1 MIASGTEKGGKTMAR
16 VAILDDYQNVAL
28 HMADWNTLPKDIE
41 VRVFQ
46 DHLKD
51 QDALAGRLK
60 DFDIVMAMRERTPF
74 PRSLFERLLNLKL
87 LTTTGMRNAAIDMQ
101 AATDHG
107 VVVCGTGGVVYP
119 TAELTWG
126 LILSLVRQIH
136 REDQVTRGGRWQ
148 VSMGV
153 DLNGKTLGVIGLG
166 NLGSQV
172 ATVGKAFQMNLIAW
186 SQNLTAERAAS
197 FGARLVSKDELL
209 SQADIVTIHLVLS
222 ERTRG
227 LLGARE
233 LGLMKSTAYL
243 INTSRGPIIDEKAL
257 VEALQTKKIAGA
269 GLDVFDE
276 EPLPLDHPLRHLPNI
291 VITPHIGY
299 VTEDTYK
306 IFFHQTVE
314 NIKAFLDGTP
324 IRVINRHQREQRA

>member
-1 MIASGTEKGGKTMAR
+1 MAR

-28 HMADWNTLPKDIE
+28 QMTDWNALPKDVE
-41 VRVFQ
+41 VQVFQ

-51 QDALAGRLK
+51 QDALVGRLK

-74 PRSLFERLLNLKL
+74 PRSLFERLPNLKL

-126 LILSLVRQIH
+126 LILSLLRHIH
-136 REDQVTRGGRWQ
+136 WEDYATRGGRWQ

-172 ATVGKAFQMNLIAW
+172 ATVGKAFQMNVIAW
-186 SQNLTAERAAS
+186 SQNLTAERATS
-197 FGARLVSKDELL
+197 LGARLVSKDELL
-209 SQADIVTIHLVLS
+209 SQSDIVTIHLVLS

-233 LGLMKSTAYL
+233 LGLMKPSAYVV
-243 INTSRGPIIDEKAL
+243 NTSRGPIIEEKAL
-257 VEALQTKKIAGA
+257 VEALQNKKIAGA

-276 EPLPLDHPLRHLPNI
+276 EPLPLDHSLRKLENT
-291 VITPHIGY
+291 VITPHVGY

-306 IFFHQTVE
+306 IFFNQTVE

-324 IRVINRHQREQRA
+324 IRVINRHQRELKA